1 MKQREILEKRF
12 AKLEKHYKAL
22 GEYKSLID
30 SLLKTVKIYEVEVF
44 EELAPEKRAILEA
57 YLKRFASFQDFLGAK
72 IFASVLSL
80 AGISTSKMSEVLS
93 HAEKEGLIDSLESWV
108 ELRNARNELEHDYP
122 NEIKEALVDLKYCID
137 SFEILK
143 RYYINVVQF
152 YKGALK

>member
-57 YLKRFASFQDFLGAK
+57 YLKRFSSFQDFLGAK